1 MVKKSLGR
9 IAFFVLVFFAFG
21 ALVEAIS
28 ITIQYHT
35 SRNVFEEIYVAQT
48 KLRREYPREFAEINT
63 DTFDRGI
70 LARSLAETY
79 CEALYKGPYPDKQ
92 AFVEILCY
100 KTPRK
105 QIVFDVYKMNSQGKK
120 YSNYSVTYD
129 FDTQTLSSQ
138 DTDGAFVF
146 DHLLPAWFE
155 AKGASSNFSIES
167 LGKFTDQTP
176 QNTPKGAYP
185 MKRTLIIV
193 AAMILAPAIVLG
205 GIYAAFFVFPRHR
218 NQAILDDMTAQ
229 FVDILTSMDGV
240 TVVETKTV
248 YGKLNGNGNGIQY
261 FGAALLTVDPAR
273 IPAILAALE
282 QTFECAEGWEQT
294 GQAIVSHYLEHR
306 SLAYDTAISAEEETS
321 YVTICFFN
329 SQHPDSIEWDIAGH

>member
-1 MVKKSLGR
+1 MIKKFLGR
-9 IAFFVLVFFAFG
+9 SAFLLLVILALG
-21 ALVEAIS
+21 ALGHAIR

-35 SRNVFEEIYVAQT
+35 CRNVFEEIYVAQAQWGPQFPKDFADIESDPFSGKWHT
-48 KLRREYPREFAEINT
+48 DLDGKLYCMAYY
-63 DTFDRGI
+63 RG
-70 LARSLAETY
+70 RF
-79 CEALYKGPYPDKQ
+79 PDEK
-92 AFVEILCY
+92 AMIFVRCY

-105 QIVFDVYKMNSQGKK
+105 QIVFEVKKEIDRGK
-120 YSNYSVTYD
+120 YSSYSVTYD
-129 FDTQTLSSQ
+129 FDTQTLSS
-138 DTDGAFVF
+138 DNSDGGFVF

-155 AKGASSNFSIES
+155 AKGASSNFSMES
-167 LGKFTDQTP
+167 LGKFTDRTA

-193 AAMILAPAIVLG
+193 AATVLAIAVVFG

-229 FVDILTSMDGV
+229 FVDILTGMDGV
-240 TVVETKTV
+240 TVVETKAV

-282 QTFECAEGWEQT
+282 QDFECSEGWEQT
-294 GQAIVSHYLEHR
+294 GQTIVSRYLEHR
-306 SLAYDTAISAEEETS
+306 SLSYDTVIPADGDES
-321 YVTICFFN
+321 YVSIYFFN
-329 SQHPDSIEWDIAGH
+329 SHHPDSIEWDIWGH